1 MYKFRVFTLFPQ
13 AFPGV
18 LGYSITGK
26 ALNKG
31 ICLVEAIDIRKFAFD
46 KNGTVDDIP
55 FGGGSGMVIKPDVLN
70 NALVSN
76 NVKIGDNVFYLS
88 PRGKPFKQEKAREL
102 AKMLANTD
110 SQSET
115 TINLICGRY
124 EGIDQR
130 IIDYYQMQE
139 ISIGDFILSGGELA
153 AMVVIDAVMRNL
165 PGVLGDKESLA
176 EESFGNSVESV
187 FANLL
192 EYPHYTRPANWEINN
207 SADGTATK
215 IAVPEVLQSG
225 NHKNIQNWRLEMSR
239 KITADRRP
247 DLIKNK
253 NS

>member
-1 MYKFRVFTLFPQ
+1 
-13 AFPGV
+13 
-18 LGYSITGK
+18 
-26 ALNKG
+26 
-31 ICLVEAIDIRKFAFD
+31 
-46 KNGTVDDIP
+46 
-55 FGGGSGMVIKPDVLN
+55 
-70 NALVSN
+70 
-76 NVKIGDNVFYLS
+76 
-88 PRGKPFKQEKAREL
+88 
-102 AKMLANTD
+102 
-110 SQSET
+110 
-115 TINLICGRY
+115 
-124 EGIDQR
+124 
-130 IIDYYQMQE
+130 MQE